1 MAKGDDI
8 PKTDPS
14 QIEALIQRLK
24 QSNIDPRDAQLVERL
39 LRLVL
44 SMASL
49 LQHKNASIK
58 RLKRLIFGPSSDK
71 RAVTGSSTEE
81 EAAAPGEDSEQR
93 PGSDSSPGTVRSSST
108 DRKPKRPG
116 HGRMAASAYT
126 GARVVICRHP
136 DFKAGDHCPD
146 PLCRGQLYPVSSP
159 AIFIQLTGQPLVGA
173 TRYEQ
178 EVVRCSACLERFTAP
193 MPAGVRPEKYD
204 ATCDVSL
211 AIAKYGASLPWY
223 RLARMQESFGV
234 PMPESVQFERCEAV
248 ADAALPVFLH
258 LRRMAADGEVVYSD
272 DTRVKILSCLKE
284 NEELEEEERRA
295 TQTSGIVVK
304 AGSHWIAL
312 YANGRRHAGENL
324 DELLKKRSVG
334 LETPIQMADA
344 LAANWSGEE
353 ETIEAK
359 CLAHARRKFIEIER
373 AFPGECGRMLDAIA
387 KVYQVEAE
395 TKGMSAQERLECH
408 QARSGPVMAE
418 LREWIDEEFAERRTE
433 PNSGLGQAFR
443 YVLRHW
449 EGLTRFLTVAGVP
462 LDNNVA
468 ERALKRAV
476 LLRKNAL
483 FYKNEH
489 GASVG
494 AILQSL
500 IETCRLNGVG
510 AWEYLLTLMR
520 NRSEAHANPAAY
532 LPWSYAREEPD
543 EEYELLAA

>member
-1 MAKGDDI
+1 MANRDDI

-14 QIEALIQRLK
+14 EIEALIQRLK
-24 QSNIDPRDAQLVERL
+24 QSNLEPRDAQLVERL

-71 RAVTGSSTEE
+71 RAVTGSSTGE
-81 EAAAPGEDSEQR
+81 EAVAPGNDSEQQ
-93 PGSDSSPGTVRSSST
+93 PGSGSSPGTVRSSST

-146 PLCRGQLYPVSSP
+146 PLCRGHLYPVSSP

-193 MPAGVRPEKYD
+193 MPAGVTPEKYD

-248 ADAALPVFLH
+248 ADAALPVFLY

-284 NEELEEEERRA
+284 NVELDEEERRA

-324 DELLKKRSVG
+324 DELLKKRSAG
-334 LETPIQMADA
+334 LETPIQMAEC
-344 LAANWSGEE
+344 AASRTIESLTQSGEV
-353 ETIEAK
+353 
-359 CLAHARRKFIEIER
+359 RRN
-373 AFPGECGRMLDAIA
+373 
-387 KVYQVEAE
+387 
-395 TKGMSAQERLECH
+395 T
-408 QARSGPVMAE
+408 SGPS
-418 LREWIDEEFAERRTE
+418 D
-433 PNSGLGQAFR
+433 
-443 YVLRHW
+443 
-449 EGLTRFLTVAGVP
+449 
-462 LDNNVA
+462 
-468 ERALKRAV
+468 
-476 LLRKNAL
+476 
-483 FYKNEH
+483 
-489 GASVG
+489 
-494 AILQSL
+494 
-500 IETCRLNGVG
+500 
-510 AWEYLLTLMR
+510 
-520 NRSEAHANPAAY
+520 
-532 LPWSYAREEPD
+532 
-543 EEYELLAA
+543 